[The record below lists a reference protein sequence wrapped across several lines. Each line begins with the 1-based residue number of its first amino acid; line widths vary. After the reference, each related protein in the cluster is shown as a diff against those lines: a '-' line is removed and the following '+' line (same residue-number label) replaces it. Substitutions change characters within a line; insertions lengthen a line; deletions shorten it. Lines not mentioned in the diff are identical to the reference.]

1 MLELRRLVLGAG
13 LLMLTACASAVF
25 PDFDDNE
32 EDVVVSEGG
41 RVVRQMPEEGSSLR
55 ADTQNAAY
63 EGEEDAEEAEMRD
76 EPQEDDVEEIVEEE
90 TVTAAET
97 VPVKEENLE
106 EPQEEDV
113 EAAEVV
119 EELTSEPAGPSVSY
133 RVDTFYFDNGSAYL
147 SPKYNPNLRKIAKMV
162 KENNANVVVYGH
174 SSSRTR
180 DTDPVSHKLA
190 NFKASLERAQNVAAA
205 LRRAGVPSGKISIQ
219 AMSDSAPAYQEVMPE
234 GERLNRRAEVY
245 ISY

>member
-1 MLELRRLVLGAG
+1 MLELRKLVLGAS

-41 RVVRQMPEEGSSLR
+41 RVVRQMPEEGSSLK

-63 EGEEDAEEAEMRD
+63 EGEEDVDEVDVAEEPQDDSVD
-76 EPQEDDVEEIVEEE
+76 EIIEEE

-106 EPQEEDV
+106 EEV

-119 EELTSEPAGPSVSY
+119 EELTAEPAGRSVSH
-133 RVDTFYFDNGSAYL
+133 RVETFYFANGSAYL
-147 SPKYNPNLRKIAKMV
+147 SPKYSPNLRKIAKVV
-162 KENNANVVVYGH
+162 KENNANVIVYGH

-205 LRRAGVPSGKISIQ
+205 LKRAGVPAGKISVQ

>member
-41 RVVRQMPEEGSSLR
+41 RVVRQLPEEGSSLR
-55 ADTQNAAY
+55 ADTQNVAY
-63 EGEEDAEEAEMRD
+63 EGEEDTEEAEMSE
-76 EPQEDDVEEIVEEE
+76 EPQEDDVEEE

-106 EPQEEDV
+106 EPQEEEV

-147 SPKYNPNLRKIAKMV
+147 SPKYNPSLRKIAKMV

>member
-1 MLELRRLVLGAG
+1 MLELRKLVLGAS

-41 RVVRQMPEEGSSLR
+41 RVVRQMPEEGSSLK
-55 ADTQNAAY
+55 ADMKNASY
-63 EGEEDAEEAEMRD
+63 EGEEATDNTDD
-76 EPQEDDVEEIVEEE
+76 EVVEEVVEEE

-106 EPQEEDV
+106 EEV

-119 EELTSEPAGPSVSY
+119 EELTAEPAGPSVSY

-205 LRRAGVPSGKISIQ
+205 LKRAGVPAGKISVQ

>member
-1 MLELRRLVLGAG
+1 MLELRKLVLGAS

-41 RVVRQMPEEGSSLR
+41 RVVRQMPEEGSSLK
-55 ADTQNAAY
+55 ADMKNASY
-63 EGEEDAEEAEMRD
+63 EGEEATDNTDD
-76 EPQEDDVEEIVEEE
+76 EVVEEIVEEE

-106 EPQEEDV
+106 EEV

-119 EELTSEPAGPSVSY
+119 EELTAEPAGPSVSY

-205 LRRAGVPSGKISIQ
+205 LKRAGVPAGKISVQ

>member
-55 ADTQNAAY
+55 ADTQNVAY
-63 EGEEDAEEAEMRD
+63 EGEENTEEAEMSE
-76 EPQEDDVEEIVEEE
+76 EPQEDDVEEE
-90 TVTAAET
+90 TVIAAET

-106 EPQEEDV
+106 EPQEEEV

-147 SPKYNPNLRKIAKMV
+147 SPKYNPSLRKIAKMV

>member
-63 EGEEDAEEAEMRD
+63 EGEEDAEEAEMSD

-162 KENNANVVVYGH
+162 KENNASVVVYGH

-205 LRRAGVPSGKISIQ
+205 LRRAGVPSDKISIQ

>member
-1 MLELRRLVLGAG
+1 MLELRKLVLGAS

-41 RVVRQMPEEGSSLR
+41 RVVRQMPEEGSSLK
-55 ADTQNAAY
+55 ADMKNASY
-63 EGEEDAEEAEMRD
+63 EGEEATDNTDD
-76 EPQEDDVEEIVEEE
+76 EVVEEIVEEE

-106 EPQEEDV
+106 EEV

-119 EELTSEPAGPSVSY
+119 EELTAEPAGPSVSY
-133 RVDTFYFDNGSAYL
+133 RVDTFYFDKDSAYL

-205 LRRAGVPSGKISIQ
+205 LKRAGVPAGKISVQ

>member
-1 MLELRRLVLGAG
+1 MLELRKLVLGAS

-41 RVVRQMPEEGSSLR
+41 RVVRQMPEEGSSLK

-63 EGEEDAEEAEMRD
+63 EGEEEVDEVDVAEE
-76 EPQEDDVEEIVEEE
+76 PQDDSVDEIVEEE

-97 VPVKEENLE
+97 IPVKEENLE
-106 EPQEEDV
+106 EEV

-119 EELTSEPAGPSVSY
+119 EELTAEPAGPSVSY

-162 KENNANVVVYGH
+162 KENNANVIVYGH

-205 LRRAGVPSGKISIQ
+205 LKRAGVPAGKISVQ

>member
-1 MLELRRLVLGAG
+1 MTSKEEQF
-13 LLMLTACASAVF
+13 F

-32 EDVVVSEGG
+32 EDVVVYECG
-41 RVVRQMPEEGSSLR
+41 RLVRQMLEEGSSLKSN
-55 ADTQNAAY
+55 TQNAAY
-63 EGEEDAEEAEMRD
+63 EGEEEVDEVDVAEE
-76 EPQEDDVEEIVEEE
+76 PQDDSVDEIVEEE

-106 EPQEEDV
+106 EEV

-119 EELTSEPAGPSVSY
+119 EELTAEPAGSSVSY

-162 KENNANVVVYGH
+162 KENNANIVVYGH

-205 LRRAGVPSGKISIQ
+205 LKRAGVPAGKISVQ

>member
-1 MLELRRLVLGAG
+1 MLELRKLVLGAS

-41 RVVRQMPEEGSSLR
+41 RVVRQMPEEGSSLK

-63 EGEEDAEEAEMRD
+63 EGEEEVDEVDVAEEPQDDSVD
-76 EPQEDDVEEIVEEE
+76 EIIEEE

-106 EPQEEDV
+106 EEV

-119 EELTSEPAGPSVSY
+119 EELTAEPAGPSVSY

-162 KENNANVVVYGH
+162 KENNANVIVYGH

-205 LRRAGVPSGKISIQ
+205 LKRAGVPAGKISVQ
-219 AMSDSAPAYQEVMPE
+219 AMSDSAPAYLEVMPE

>member
-41 RVVRQMPEEGSSLR
+41 RVVRQLPEEGSSLR
-55 ADTQNAAY
+55 ADTQNVAY
-63 EGEEDAEEAEMRD
+63 EGEENTEEAEMSE
-76 EPQEDDVEEIVEEE
+76 EPQEDDVEEE
-90 TVTAAET
+90 TVIAAET

-106 EPQEEDV
+106 EPQEEEV

-147 SPKYNPNLRKIAKMV
+147 SPKYNPSLRKIAKMV

>member
-41 RVVRQMPEEGSSLR
+41 RVVRQMPEEGSSLK

-63 EGEEDAEEAEMRD
+63 EGEEEVDEVDVAEEPQDDSVD
-76 EPQEDDVEEIVEEE
+76 EIIEEE

-106 EPQEEDV
+106 EEV

-119 EELTSEPAGPSVSY
+119 EELTAEPAGPSVSY

-162 KENNANVVVYGH
+162 KENNANVIVYGH

-205 LRRAGVPSGKISIQ
+205 LKRAGVPAGKISVQ
-219 AMSDSAPAYQEVMPE
+219 AMSDSAPAYLEVMPE